1 MDLRFLKKDNP
12 IIYKNPKKKTLK
24 TYFKRIIEK
33 KKKKYIYYRCVFDI
47 FIESLCYKKLPS

>member
-24 TYFKRIIEK
+24 TYFKRK
-33 KKKKYIYYRCVFDI
+33 
-47 FIESLCYKKLPS
+47 S